1 MQPSP
6 CDDVCCACHE
16 ATHILSR
23 TLLQGAVTGAA
34 SLGSI
39 VHGTAPADV
48 GSRIASTAAGITLP
62 EYAGAVVVITRCIDM
77 AAGHAVL

>member
-23 TLLQGAVTGAA
+23 TLLQGAVTGAVF
-34 SLGSI
+34 LGSI

-48 GSRIASTAAGITLP
+48 GSATAAADITLP

-77 AAGHAVL
+77 AAGHAML